1 MLYPDEV
8 KRIKFFML
16 GNDDNIKD
24 SSVEVTEKD
33 LFSHL
38 LPIPGGIYDPH
49 MGTTEHNWKCQTCFN
64 TKQYCPGH
72 SGHIM
77 LNYPVQSHM
86 FKDEIITWLKAICFK
101 CGNLL
106 TNNAIKLL
114 MNIKNDKKL
123 SSYVKS
129 IRSTNKNIT
138 CMKCE
143 EIQPYFVRDK
153 NRIVTIWAEIYDGN
167 RTESKKQIFNH
178 EIADTFDR
186 VSEETVIILGK
197 TLPSHP
203 RKLILNILRVPPN
216 TIRPDIKRISGGR
229 TNNDDLT
236 TFIKTCVEINN
247 NIPVVLPSVI
257 DNVLESSL
265 STLDMMVHEMIRGSP
280 ASSSKNKVITN
291 NNKQPSSLQL
301 RIQGKP
307 GRIRMNLMGKRIG
320 YSGRAFITCDA
331 NMKIDDLGIP
341 LSMAKNIQIPE
352 TVNSRNRDL
361 LLIYF
366 NNKRNIYPGC
376 TKVIKKKNGIE
387 YYVSGLHPGFVLEEG
402 DIIMRDLVDGDV
414 VIFNRQPTMLPE
426 GMTCHRII
434 VMKEGNT
441 LRMNI
446 SACVLYNADF
456 DGDAMNVLFPTS
468 IQAINEIKNIA
479 NVGSTFISK
488 ATGEPLLGCLQ
499 DSLLSTVLLTHTKTV
514 LDKKTAMSIFKY
526 VPLDFDKESYTGRE
540 LISMLLPSI
549 NYEGIGMYYNE
560 SYAPYIRYRSDEV
573 KVIIRNGI
581 IIQGILDGKALGE
594 KRHNTLFH
602 LINNEYGPKRALDV
616 MYKIQQIGISY
627 LEIKG
632 FTVNI
637 DHANVN
643 EESQSKIVEKTNT
656 LLLES
661 KRITDKLIRGEIIP
675 RIGSTVSSFYE
686 QLQIESLRLADDFVE
701 PVINGIDTATNSLYI
716 MVHMCKKGNS
726 KNFQAMTSAIGSTLV
741 DGKRVPKTF
750 GYERTLPYYTR
761 YNLEPESNGFVR
773 DSYISGV
780 QPDVFLL
787 TTYEARTSIINRV
800 LSTSVSGMY
809 GREGVN
815 NLESVIINN
824 IRQCVKHRNIIQFM
838 YGNNGVDVR
847 RIENVKIL
855 TATISDAVLE
865 QKYHSKTSMFDKA
878 FHNKNV
884 QKLLDDEFE
893 EIKKGR
899 ARYREI
905 IGNASHMFLGVS
917 ISGDIHLPVNIK
929 RIIDDM
935 LYKYKDTKATNIDP
949 VKTITLINNFC
960 EAIHYVYYN
969 NIQERKKSHIPDV
982 VRSSMEFA
990 IIYIRSYLNTSYI
1003 VANSIGITILEL
1015 IMKKIRYVILKSLI
1029 DYGTSIGVLAAQA
1042 MTEPLTQYTISS
1054 HHRVGIGGGDALPEV
1069 DKVVRY
1075 NELMTA
1081 KATSQLAL
1089 ATMTLYLKE
1098 EYEEDLVIATDI
1110 SIQIEKIQ
1118 LRSFLSRVNI
1128 FFEDYKKP
1136 IHPDFKYEIKMITDY
1151 EKHNPNIRIP
1161 SDLIKW
1167 VIRLEFSKIK
1177 MIIKD
1182 MDLESILF
1190 KLSAKYNYLFL
1201 VNTNENDEEV
1211 IIRCYIRGSSFRKG
1225 HVITQKDIENLK
1237 DGIINTVIR
1246 GTSGVNN
1253 TNVSKLQKFYIKEDG
1268 AVNNKSIYVIKT
1280 QGTNI
1285 LSTFENENID
1295 EYKSYSNSITE
1306 IEEIYGIEAARYL
1319 LRTELEKVVTGRN
1332 QAHYSIIADEMCY
1345 TGTYTGMSKAGLER
1359 REPDN
1364 ILLRA
1369 AYSHASAALRSGS
1382 VDTKSSDI
1390 YGVSTPLTLGQTPS
1404 IGSTYN
1410 SVSVDFD
1417 FIKNNT
1423 KSVDDILDE
1432 L

>member
-8 KRIKFFML
+8 KRIRFFIL
-16 GNDDNIKD
+16 GNDDNISD
-24 SSVEVTEKD
+24 SSVEVTDKD
-33 LFSHL
+33 LFSYS
-38 LPIPGGIYDPH
+38 LPIPGGIYDSH

-86 FKDEIITWLKAICFK
+86 YKDEIITWLKAICFK
-101 CGNLL
+101 CGNIL
-106 TNNAIKLL
+106 TNNSNKLL
-114 MNIKNDKKL
+114 INIKNDKKL
-123 SSYVKS
+123 ASYVKS

-143 EIQPYFVRDK
+143 VIQPYFIRDK
-153 NRIVTIWAEIYDGN
+153 NRIVTIWAEIYDGAK
-167 RTESKKQIFNH
+167 TESKKQIFNH
-178 EIADTFDR
+178 EIADIFDR
-186 VSEETVIILGK
+186 VSEETVITLGK

-216 TIRPDIKRISGGR
+216 TIRPDIKRITGGR

-257 DNVLESSL
+257 DNILESSL
-265 STLDMMVHEMIRGSP
+265 TTLDMMVHEMIRGSP

-301 RIQGKP
+301 RIAGKF
-307 GRIRMNLMGKRIG
+307 GRIRFNLMGKRTG
-320 YSGRAFITCDA
+320 FCGRAFITCDA

-341 LSMAKNIQIPE
+341 LAMAKNIQIPE
-352 TVNSRNRDL
+352 TVNNRNRESL
-361 LLIYF
+361 LVYF

-376 TKVIKKKNGIE
+376 TKVIKKKNGVE
-387 YYVSGLHPGFVLEEG
+387 YYVGGLHPGFVLENG
-402 DIIMRDLVDGDV
+402 DIIMRDIVDGDV
-414 VIFNRQPTMLPE
+414 VIFNRQPTMLSE
-426 GMTCHRII
+426 GMTCHRVI
-434 VMKEGNT
+434 VIKEGNT

-468 IQAINEIKNIA
+468 IQATNEIKNIA

-499 DSLLSTVLLTHTKTV
+499 DSLLSTVLLTHTNCI
-514 LDKKTAMSIFKY
+514 LDKKEAMSIFKY
-526 VPLDFDKESYTGRE
+526 VPLDFNKESYTGRE

-560 SYAPYIRYRSDEV
+560 SYAPYIPYRSEEV

-581 IIQGILDGKALGE
+581 VIQGILDGKAIGE
-594 KRHNTLFH
+594 KRKNSLFH
-602 LINNEYGPKRALDV
+602 LINNEYGPRYTLDV

-627 LEIKG
+627 MEIKG

-643 EESQSKIVEKTNT
+643 IESQSKIAEKTNT

-661 KRITDKLIRGEIIP
+661 KRITDKLMRGEIIP

-686 QLQIESLRLADDFVE
+686 QLQIEALRLADDFVE
-701 PVINGIDTATNSLYI
+701 PVINGIDTTTNSLYI

-750 GYERTLPYYTR
+750 GYERILPFYTR
-761 YNLEPESNGFVR
+761 YNLDPEANGFVR

-780 QPDVFLL
+780 QPDVFFL
-787 TTYEARTSIINRV
+787 TAYEARTSNINKA

-809 GREGVN
+809 GRESVN
-815 NLESVIINN
+815 NLESVIVNN
-824 IRQCVKHRNIIQFM
+824 IRQCVKHHNIIQFL
-838 YGNNGVDVR
+838 YGNNGIDVR

-855 TATISDAVLE
+855 TVTISDDTLE
-865 QKYHSKTSMFDKA
+865 QKYHSKISMFDKT
-878 FHNKNV
+878 FHNERV
-884 QKLLDDEFE
+884 QKLLDEEFE

-899 ARYREI
+899 IRYREI
-905 IGNASHMFLGVS
+905 IGNVS
-917 ISGDIHLPVNIK
+917 YTYLNIAVSGDIHVSVNVK
-929 RIIDDM
+929 RIIDDI
-935 LYKYKDTKATNIDP
+935 LYKYKDVKHANLDP
-949 VKTITLINNFC
+949 VKTIDMVNNFC
-960 EAIHYVYYN
+960 TSIHYLFYN
-969 NIQERKKSHIPDV
+969 TIQERKKAHVSEVI
-982 VRSSMEFA
+982 RSSMEFL
-990 IIYIRSYLNTSYI
+990 IIYIRSYLNTSYLLD
-1003 VANSIGITILEL
+1003 IGINISMLEL
-1015 IMKKIRYVILKSLI
+1015 IMEKIKYVILKSLI

-1042 MTEPLTQYTISS
+1042 MAEPLTQYTLDS
-1054 HHRVGIGGGDALPEV
+1054 HHRVGVIGSEIIPEV
-1069 DKVVRY
+1069 DKITRY

-1081 KATSQLAL
+1081 KATSQLVL
-1089 ATMTLYLKE
+1089 ASMALYLKE
-1098 EYEEDLVIATDI
+1098 EYEEDLVVVTDV

-1118 LRSFLSRVNI
+1118 LRSFLSRVHI
-1128 FFEDYKKP
+1128 FFEDYKTP
-1136 IHPDFKYEIKMITDY
+1136 LHPAFKHEVKIITDY
-1151 EKHNPNIRIP
+1151 EKHNPNIKIP
-1161 SDLIKW
+1161 ADLIKW

-1182 MDLESILF
+1182 LDLETILF
-1190 KLSAKYNYLFL
+1190 KIASKYNYLFL
-1201 VNTNENDEEV
+1201 VNTNENEEDI
-1211 IIRCYIRGSSFRKG
+1211 IIRCYIRGGSFRKG
-1225 HVITQKDIENLK
+1225 HVVTQKDIENLK

-1253 TNVSKLQKFYIKEDG
+1253 TNVSKSQMFYIKDDG
-1268 AVNNKSIYVIKT
+1268 SVDRKTIYVIKT
-1280 QGTNI
+1280 QGTNLI
-1285 LSTFENENID
+1285 EAFENENID
-1295 EYKSYSNSITE
+1295 EYRSYSNSISE

-1345 TGTYTGMSKAGLER
+1345 TGIYTGMSKAGLER

-1369 AYSHASAALRSGS
+1369 AYSHASAALRSGAI
-1382 VDTKSSDI
+1382 DTKSSDI
-1390 YGVSTPLTLGQTPS
+1390 YGVSTPLTLGQTPN
-1404 IGSTYN
+1404 IGTTYN

-1423 KSVDDILDE
+1423 KSVEDLLDDL
-1432 L
+1432 